1 MIKKLVKKAIDGDK
15 NAFSNLILYF
25 QQDLYKIA
33 ISRLP
38 QESDA
43 YDAIQETII
52 AAYSSI
58 SKLSNTTSFKS
69 WLIKILINKCNDI
82 YRKQNKVI
90 NISFEENDC
99 ENYISTDYIENN
111 SNLEFYNLLNLLNEN
126 ERTILVLH
134 YLEGYSLCEIAQI
147 LDTNSNTIRSRLL
160 RAKKKIEDNLKEENY
175 G

>member
-1 MIKKLVKKAIDGDK
+1 MIKKLVKEAIAGDK
-15 NAFSNLILYF
+15 NAFSKLILYF
-25 QQDLYKIA
+25 EQDLYKIA
-33 ISRLP
+33 ISRLS

-52 AAYSSI
+52 SAYSSI
-58 SKLSNTTSFKS
+58 SNISNTTSFKS

-90 NISFEENDC
+90 NISFEDNDC
-99 ENYISTDYIENN
+99 ENYVSTNYIENN

-126 ERTILVLH
+126 ERTILILH
-134 YLEGYSLCEIAQI
+134 YLEGYNLSEIAKI
-147 LDTNSNTIRSRLL
+147 LDTNSNTIRSKLL
-160 RAKKKIEDNLKEENY
+160 RAKKKIKDNLKEENY